1 MGRMTQADREY
12 FGFEGELNIR
22 FGNEYGKIVFSET
35 PQPADNVSI
44 FSSFEDAKTAA
55 TLAYEQY
62 KNKKMTELEENGKIL
77 LVTNEDNVFG
87 YNPDGG
93 W

>member
-12 FGFEGELNIR
+12 FGYNGETNLR
-22 FGNEYGKIVFSET
+22 FGIEYGRINFYET

-44 FSSFEDAKTAA
+44 FSTFEEAKKAA
-55 TLAYEQY
+55 VTSYKEY
-62 KNKKMTELEENGKIL
+62 KNKTLIELEENEKVL
-77 LVTNEDNVFG
+77 LSLTEDNVFG

>member
-1 MGRMTQADREY
+1 MGRMTQSDREY

-22 FGNEYGKIVFSET
+22 FGIEYDHIVFSET
-35 PQPADNVSI
+35 PQPADNIAI
-44 FSSFEDAKTAA
+44 FSTFEEAKAA
-55 TLAYEQY
+55 AILSYGEY
-62 KNKKMTELEENGKIL
+62 KNKMLIELEENEKIL
-77 LVTNEDNVFG
+77 LTLTEDNVFG